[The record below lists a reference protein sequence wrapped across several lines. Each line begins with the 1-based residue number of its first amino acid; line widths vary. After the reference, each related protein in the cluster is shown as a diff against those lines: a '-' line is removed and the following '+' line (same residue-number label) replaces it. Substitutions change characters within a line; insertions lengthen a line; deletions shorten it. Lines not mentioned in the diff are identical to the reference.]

1 LINNFKRTTL
11 KTKFKLKILTKLIL
25 GFGIILISFVISY
38 TYIYEML
45 EENKKISK
53 KVNEVIV
60 PYMSTLNK
68 LSSTIFESKHLLKHW
83 VLIERQSNTPKKLR
97 LLKINQKIYIDI
109 KYELKHLSKNWEHE
123 EVQKLNQIFDLSD
136 SWFSQ
141 QKDIM
146 KSLSSPSKYEEDS
159 YNKFVLL
166 VQEGQPLMDLADNL
180 KLQIDEMHSEE
191 NQLLLGYN
199 TRMEQT
205 LQTFTNRIIFS
216 GIILIIMILLIAFL
230 FVNSMLSPLNNL
242 KKLVR
247 SMSKGN
253 LPENEIA
260 ISTDEIGQM
269 GKALEDLIKGLKEK
283 VNFAQEIES
292 GKFKGD
298 FKIRGKDDVL
308 GNSLLTM
315 RNSLAEATK
324 HEAIRRKE
332 NEERS
337 WITQGIT
344 EFNEIVRE
352 HNGTQEEFGL
362 IAINKLTRYTNA
374 QVGGLY
380 VIDNTKEIFLDLV
393 AFYAYDRHKFFQQ
406 KILPGENLVGQ
417 CYLEKDTIFLTDIPK
432 GYIKISSGLGKED
445 AKSILIVPL
454 IVNEKIYGIIELAS
468 LNIFEPY
475 QIEFIEKVSEVF
487 ASTIQTIQTNMQT
500 SGLLEELQEKTDTF
514 ELKEKDNLELID
526 KLNLKVEE
534 LIVENIK
541 LQEKA

>member
-1 LINNFKRTTL
+1 M

-25 GFGIILISFVISY
+25 GFGIILISFIIAY
-38 TYIYEML
+38 AYIYEML
-45 EENKKISK
+45 DENKKISK

-60 PYMSTLNK
+60 PSMSTLNK
-68 LSSTIFESKHLLKHW
+68 LSSTVFESKHLLKNW
-83 VLIERQSNTPKKLR
+83 VLFEKKSNTPKKLR
-97 LLKINQKIYIDI
+97 LLKINQKIYIET
-109 KYELKHLSKNWEHE
+109 KYELKQLSQNWEQT
-123 EVQKLNQIFDLSD
+123 EVQQLNQIFDLAD
-136 SWFSQ
+136 GWFSQ

-146 KSLSSPSKYEEDS
+146 KRLNSPSKYEDID
-159 YNKFVLL
+159 YNEKFVLP

-180 KLQIDEMHSEE
+180 KAQIDEMYSAKKDI
-191 NQLLLGYN
+191 LLEYN
-199 TRMEQT
+199 TRMEQS

-216 GIILIIMILLIAFL
+216 GIILIIMVLLIAFL

-242 KKLVR
+242 RKVVL
-247 SMSKGN
+247 SMSKGQ
-253 LPENEIA
+253 LPENKITV
-260 ISTDEIGQM
+260 STDEIGQM
-269 GKALEDLIKGLKEK
+269 GKALDNLIIGLKEK
-283 VNFAQEIES
+283 VNFAQEIEA

-298 FKIRGKDDVL
+298 FKISGKDDVL
-308 GNSLLTM
+308 GNSLLAM

-324 HEAIRRKE
+324 HEATRRKE

-344 EFNEIVRE
+344 EFNEIIRE

-380 VIDNTKEIFLDLV
+380 VIDNTEEIFLELI

-417 CYLEKDTIFLTDIPK
+417 CYLEKDTIFLTDIPD
-432 GYIKISSGLGKED
+432 GYIKVSSGLGKED
-445 AKSILIVPL
+445 AKSVLIVPL

-468 LNIFEPY
+468 LNVFEPY

-526 KLNLKVEE
+526 KLSLKVEE
-534 LIVENIK
+534 LAADNLK
-541 LQEKA
+541 LQEKVETKDK